1 VSNLFKYTKYLLIL
15 IIVACGSSSKEVD
28 FQELSINAVKNELLD
43 PNSFELIKYS
53 LDTIYNHE
61 EALILLR
68 LDSSKVDIYNNLLYL
83 SVELDEKEKY
93 NEYLDALND
102 TQRRIDSSKSLLDNP
117 DMISKYRA
125 TVLYYSNGKGG
136 MRVIN
141 KMGITFN
148 LEGIVGSTYSLD

>member
-1 VSNLFKYTKYLLIL
+1 MKYLRYILSLIV
-15 IIVACGSSSKEVD
+15 VACSSGSKEID

-61 EALILLR
+61 EALIFLR
-68 LDSSKVDIYNNLLYL
+68 HDSIMGDWYIKMLVSDDGNEIYNY
-83 SVELDEKEKY
+83 
-93 NEYLDALND
+93 YLDGLKRIS
-102 TQRRIDSSKSLLDNP
+102 QRMDSSKSLLDNP

-136 MRVIN
+136 LRVIN
-141 KMGITFN
+141 KMGISFN